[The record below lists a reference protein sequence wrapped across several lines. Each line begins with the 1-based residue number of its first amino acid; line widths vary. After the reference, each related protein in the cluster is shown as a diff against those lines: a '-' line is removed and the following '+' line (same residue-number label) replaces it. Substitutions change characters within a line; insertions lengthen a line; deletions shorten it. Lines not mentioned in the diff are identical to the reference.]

1 MLRFYAPSAAFQT
14 WQSVSCSPWA
24 SLAAESFKMQYMIK
38 LLTPDEVAGGLQC
51 STKTV
56 FKLARAGT
64 LPSIRV
70 GDLWRFDPDAIRR
83 WIEGAS
89 SQAA

>member
-1 MLRFYAPSAAFQT
+1 MP
-14 WQSVSCSPWA
+14 
-24 SLAAESFKMQYMIK
+24 YMIK

-56 FKLARAGT
+56 LKLARAGI

-83 WIEGAS
+83 WIESSS

>member
-1 MLRFYAPSAAFQT
+1 MLRLPHSNFGSRPHARRGH
-14 WQSVSCSPWA
+14 PWPA
-24 SLAAESFKMQYMIK
+24 KSLKMQYMVK

-56 FKLARAGT
+56 LKLARAGT